1 MNGSAATIGVLALQ
15 GAFEEHCRML
25 SSLGV
30 RNFEVRQKSDLFRS
44 FDGLI
49 LPGGESTSMGKLL
62 DSFGMLLPLRSLA
75 AEGLPMFGTCAGLLL
90 LAKRIINDSHVYI
103 GAMDISARRNA
114 YGRQLASFSTEAV
127 FEGIGKVPMVFIRA
141 PYIGQAADDVKIL
154 ARVNGRAVA
163 ARQKNF
169 LVTAFHPELTGCTKV
184 HEMFLHMIGENQP
197 DRRGRRA

>member
-1 MNGSAATIGVLALQ
+1 MNGSAAKIGVLALQ
-15 GAFEEHCRML
+15 GAFEEHSRML

-44 FDGLI
+44 LDGLI

-114 YGRQLASFSTEAV
+114 YGRQLASFSTEAA

-141 PYIGQAADDVKIL
+141 PYIEQATDDVKIL

-169 LVTAFHPELTGCTKV
+169 LVTAFHPELTGCTKE

-197 DRRGRRA
+197 DSRGRRA